1 MLIKETIYFL
11 GVRVDNLS
19 LRSAVARVR
28 DFIDSWARNPNSKHG
43 ARKVFFT
50 NVHSIHL
57 ANRDS
62 DLYRCILNADLVL
75 PDGSG
80 LNIAGKLLKK
90 PVAENLNGTDFTPII
105 CRMAESLGYSVY
117 LLGAKPD
124 VIESCRNNLRNQFPD
139 LHIAGSHHGY
149 FDEHEEEKVIQ
160 EINQKK
166 PDILL
171 VAMGSPLQ
179 EKWITRNA
187 PRLKTGVCFA
197 VGGLFDF
204 LSGEVDRAPLWMRKT
219 GIEWVHRFAQNP
231 RDKWNRIF
239 VEIPVFLY
247 LIMTK
252 RAFHSNFYRI

>member
-1 MLIKETIYFL
+1 MLIKETVYFL

-19 LRSAVARVR
+19 LRDAVSRVKN
-28 DFIDSWARNPNSKHG
+28 FIDSSDSQAA

-57 ANRDS
+57 ANRDQE
-62 DLYRCILNADLVL
+62 LYRCILNADLVL

-80 LNIAGKLLKK
+80 LNIAGKVLKK
-90 PVAENLNGTDFTPII
+90 PVEENLNGTDFTPVI

-117 LLGAKPD
+117 LLGAKPE
-124 VIESCRNNLRNQFPD
+124 VNEKCTANLRSQFPD
-139 LHIAGSHHGY
+139 LKIAGAHHGY
-149 FDEHEEEKVIQ
+149 FDQEEESAVI
-160 EINQKK
+160 EDINRQQ

-187 PRLKTGVCFA
+187 PRLNTGVCFA

-204 LSGEVDRAPLWMRKT
+204 LSGEVYRAPLWMRKL
-219 GIEWVHRFAQNP
+219 GIEWLHRFAQNP

-239 VEIPVFLY
+239 VEIPLFLY
-247 LIMTK
+247 LVMTK
-252 RAFHSNFYRI
+252 RVFQTNFYRP